1 MSTAASGLEELHQL
15 HIRLSECND
24 AMEKGPKAV
33 ERQKRVTKKKQVELE
48 SGQDLLKTLRMAADE
63 KSLQL
68 KVNES
73 KIDELKVKL
82 NSAVTNREFDIM
94 KSQID
99 ADTMANSVLED
110 EILECYEKVDVQ
122 QAVIAKCD
130 GDCKD
135 SAKRETTIADEFAAA
150 EPGLREEIAKLESAI
165 SAAEEQFTGV
175 ILGDYQRLVKSK
187 GADSM
192 TSVSGGICDACYRR
206 LLPQSIVELNSG
218 RIVFCKSCG
227 RLLYRQPKSE

>member
-33 ERQKRVTKKKQVELE
+33 ERQKRDTKKKQVELE

-94 KSQID
+94 KS
-99 ADTMANSVLED
+99 
-110 EILECYEKVDVQ
+110 
-122 QAVIAKCD
+122 
-130 GDCKD
+130 
-135 SAKRETTIADEFAAA
+135 
-150 EPGLREEIAKLESAI
+150 
-165 SAAEEQFTGV
+165 
-175 ILGDYQRLVKSK
+175 
-187 GADSM
+187 
-192 TSVSGGICDACYRR
+192 
-206 LLPQSIVELNSG
+206 
-218 RIVFCKSCG
+218 
-227 RLLYRQPKSE
+227 